1 MSDRMPGRFS
11 RGVARRHPTRR
22 LRLLGA
28 ERLETA
34 PAGSVEAHLI
44 GRYGSLATE
53 IEALVAAD
61 PDLGEPLVPGQ
72 PYLLAE
78 AIHATRHEMALTL
91 DDVLVRRTRAH
102 LFDRAATVAA
112 ASGVADLM
120 AGEAYHD
127 TRAMK
132 KRQGNG

>member
-1 MSDRMPGRFS
+1 
-11 RGVARRHPTRR
+11 

-72 PYLLAE
+72 PYLRAE

-120 AGEAYHD
+120 AGELGWDPAERQRQLDAYLALCAREEEAASDHLAHTTD
-127 TRAMK
+127 
-132 KRQGNG
+132 